1 MAVEKPNAEYL
12 RMADRWKRCRDAA
25 SGQDAVHDAGAL
37 YLPALKDQPLPEYQA
52 YVKRTPF
59 FNATYRT
66 ISGLVGM
73 LFRKP
78 PMVEVPAAID
88 ESLDDVT
95 MGGIPLHVLAQQIS
109 YECLDVGR
117 AGLLVDYPEPAKQP
131 VTVAQAQ
138 SQGLRPM
145 IQLYKAETIIN
156 WRSARVNNAMMLT
169 LVVLKESAII
179 LKDEFTESSEDRWRV
194 LDLSE
199 GRYRVRV
206 FMREKDKDILLST
219 TYPMMNS
226 RPLKYIPF
234 VFIGVDDL
242 KPEIDEPPLIDLV
255 NLNLSHYRTTADLEH
270 GAHFTGLPTPVVSGY
285 TTETSGEKLYI
296 GSSSAWVFPSP
307 DAKAFYLEFTGQGL
321 GALESILNRKEQQMA
336 ILGARMLEPQR
347 RAIESADAASIHR
360 KGEESTLSAV
370 AQTISMGITQALK
383 WFSEWAGA
391 GDKVE
396 FDINRDFYPA
406 PMDAGALT
414 ALVSA
419 WQSGAFSRQVL
430 FDNLQKGEV
439 IDIHTTIEEEEAR
452 IGDEAPRLLATQ
464 TQEPPA
470 E

>member
-1 MAVEKPNAEYL
+1 MAVEKPNTEYTMMAE
-12 RMADRWKRCRDAA
+12 RWKRCRDTA
-25 SGQDAVHDAGAL
+25 SGQDAVHNAGAI
-37 YLPALKDQPLPEYQA
+37 YLPALKDQPLPDYQA

-78 PMVEVPAAID
+78 PAVEVPAAIQ
-88 ESLDDVT
+88 EYMDDVT
-95 MGGIPLHVLAQQIS
+95 MSGIPLHVLAQQVA

-117 AGLLVDYPEPAKQP
+117 VGLLVDYPQSAEQP

-138 SQGLRPM
+138 SQGLRPT
-145 IQLYKAETIIN
+145 IQVYKAETIIN
-156 WRSARVNNAMMLT
+156 WRSARVNNATTLV
-169 LVVLKESAII
+169 LVVLKESETI
-179 LKDEFTESSEDRWRV
+179 LKDEFTETSEDRWRV
-194 LDLSE
+194 LDLS
-199 GRYRVRV
+199 GGGYRARV
-206 FMREKDKDILLST
+206 FRREKDQDVLLSET
-219 TYPMMNS
+219 FPQMNGK
-226 RPLKYIPF
+226 PLPNIPF

-242 KPEIDEPPLIDLV
+242 KPEVDEPPLIDLV

-285 TTETSGEKLYI
+285 TPLTEGEKLYI
-296 GSSSAWVFPSP
+296 GSSAAWVFPAA
-307 DAKAFYLEFTGQGL
+307 DAKASYLEFTGQGL

-347 RAIESADAASIHR
+347 RAVESADAASIHR
-360 KGEESTLSAV
+360 KGEESTLSAI
-370 AQTISMGITQALK
+370 AQTISIGITRALT

-396 FDINRDFYPA
+396 FDLNRDFYPA

-419 WQSGAFSRQVL
+419 WQSGAISRQVL

-439 IDIHTTIEEEEAR
+439 IDIHTTIEDEEAR
-452 IGDEAPRLLATQ
+452 IGDAAPALPTQQ